1 MADTI
6 NMINLSN
13 SWNSTDKIDDLT
25 PTQKANKSIKHDHS
39 TSDHKT
45 SDITTQIYRQIYQP
59 IMWIHLE
66 MQNKIK
72 Q

>member
-25 PTQKANKSIKHDHS
+25 PTQKANKSIKHVHS

-45 SDITTQIYRQIYQP
+45 SDMTTRIQTDLSAHHVDTP
-59 IMWIHLE
+59 GDA
-66 MQNKIK
+66 K
-72 Q
+72 